1 MSRIRYTRHLPAAT
15 VAAGLVLALA
25 ACGGS
30 SSTSADGAAPSAAA
44 EQLNPNADLS
54 KQSLTITIWD
64 GYSPKDL
71 ADQVKKKLGFEL
83 KTAIHDTNETAM
95 AKLTANADSGIDV
108 AFVSG
113 QYAQALNEQGLLEPL
128 HSELIPNL
136 ANLYPEAAQLSFD
149 KGNKFSVPYT
159 WGTTGICYRTDLVKT
174 PPTSWNDLLNPSADL
189 KGKVTMMTTER
200 WLALPALK
208 QLGLS
213 INTTDDKQLAQAKD
227 LLLKAKQGGMLY
239 DDTTFGAKL
248 EKGEAALVE
257 AWDGWCPTT
266 NPKIKFVVP
275 KEGSDLWSDTM
286 VIMKTSKNKE
296 AAHAFINYI
305 LDPAVHSWVGENI
318 LYKVPNKAA
327 MDLLIKNNQDLLAK
341 NTPLQMTPAELLK
354 GESIV
359 DLGEASTKYTRLATE
374 ISANQ

>member
-1 MSRIRYTRHLPAAT
+1 
-15 VAAGLVLALA
+15 VLALA

-30 SSTSADGAAPSAAA
+30 SSTSADGAAPSAATD
-44 EQLNPNADLS
+44 QLNPNTDLS
-54 KQSLTITIWD
+54 KQSLNITIWD

-71 ADQVKKKLGFEL
+71 PQRVKEKLHFDV
-83 KTAIHDTNETAM
+83 KIAIHDTNEMAM

-113 QYAQALNEQGLLEPL
+113 QYAQALNEQGLLEPI
-128 HSELIPNL
+128 HPELIPNL
-136 ANLYPEAAQLSFD
+136 ANLYPEASQLSFD

-159 WGTTGICYRTDLVKT
+159 WGTTGICYRTDMVKT
-174 PPTSWNDLLNPSADL
+174 PPTSWNDILSPPAEL

-208 QLGLS
+208 YLGDS
-213 INTTDDKQLAQAKD
+213 INTTDDKQLADAKN
-227 LLLKAKQGGMLY
+227 LLLKAKQWGMLY

-248 EKGEAALVE
+248 DKGEAAMVE

-266 NPKIKFVVP
+266 NPKIKFMVP

-296 AAHAFINYI
+296 AAHAFINFI
-305 LDPAVHSWVGENI
+305 LDPKVHSWVSENI

-327 MDLLIKNNQDLLAK
+327 MDLVAQNDQALLEKNA
-341 NTPLQMTPAELLK
+341 PLKMTPAQLLE
-354 GESIV
+354 GESII
-359 DLGEASTKYTRLATE
+359 DLGQASTKYTRLATE